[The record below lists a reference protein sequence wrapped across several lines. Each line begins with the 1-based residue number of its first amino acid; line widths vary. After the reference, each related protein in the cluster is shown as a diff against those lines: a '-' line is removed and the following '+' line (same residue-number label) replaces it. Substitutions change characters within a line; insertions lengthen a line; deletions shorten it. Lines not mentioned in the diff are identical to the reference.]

1 MPEAAASS
9 PINESAH
16 DKDKDEMP
24 TMGFSDHVA
33 EMRKGI
39 IYSIIS
45 IVIGFLAC
53 WKYAE
58 NIYEIM
64 QRPIMEALHSNGLS
78 AKLVYLNPTEPFNL
92 YLKVG
97 FMAGLFVASPFVLYQ
112 LWCFI
117 SPGLYRNENRYVT
130 PFMFSTV
137 SLSLPAATFSHKLS
151 RPQP

>member
-1 MPEAAASS
+1 MPEAAATT
-9 PINESAH
+9 PGGES
-16 DKDKDEMP
+16 DKDEMP
-24 TMGFSDHVA
+24 TMGFPDHL
-33 EMRKGI
+33 EELRKRI
-39 IYSIIS
+39 VYSIIA

-97 FMAGLFVASPFVLYQ
+97 FMAGLFVAFPFVLFQ
-112 LWCFI
+112 LLGFI
-117 SPGLYRNENRYVT
+117 FPRLFFNEKRHVT
-130 PFMFSTV
+130 PLLFSALALV
-137 SLSLPAATFSHKLS
+137 FARGQF
-151 RPQP
+151 